1 MEALVVVDGRV
12 IRVAGKP
19 RAPSPPTTTFIV
31 VICFVVSS
39 GTSEFETFVSSW
51 QVVVGRPWAMIVLLS
66 PGKFSLTAKSE
77 QLFFNILS
85 TTILIISCTASESL
99 DFPVRF

>member
-1 MEALVVVDGRV
+1 MVVLVVVDGRV

-51 QVVVGRPWAMIVLLS
+51 KVVVLRYEGRV
-66 PGKFSLTAKSE
+66 
-77 QLFFNILS
+77 
-85 TTILIISCTASESL
+85 
-99 DFPVRF
+99 